1 MPVYKDD
8 KRGTWT
14 ARFYYTDWT
23 GQRKQKKKRGF
34 KRQIDAKEYEREFL
48 AGLQYDQS
56 KADMQLSTLV
66 SEYIRDAKTRLKLS
80 TIKTKENMIN
90 TKILPYL
97 GSIKVSD
104 ITPRI
109 VREWQN
115 RLVKSDEEYSQTYLR
130 SIHNQLSAIMN
141 YAVKYY
147 NLPNNPCSIAGSIG
161 KKKAGTMKIWTKEQ
175 YEKVIQHVH
184 DPGYFVAFEILY
196 WTGMR
201 EGEMLALTPADI
213 LPDRK
218 ICVNKTFSRMDGD
231 DIFTE
236 PKTEK
241 SERFLEVPKF
251 LYDEIMDYI
260 GRLYGI
266 KDNERIF
273 YFTRSGLSKHLK
285 VAAEKAG
292 VEKIRVHDLRHS
304 HASLLIDMGYSI
316 FAISERLGHEKV
328 STTMDIYGHLFPN
341 RRTEMIQALDNLR
354 REENEESL

>member
-1 MPVYKDD
+1 MPVYKDNE
-8 KRGTWT
+8 RGTWT

-48 AGLQYDQS
+48 AGLQYGQN
-56 KADMQLSTLV
+56 KADMLLSTLV
-66 SEYIRDAKTRLKLS
+66 KEYIEDSKTRLKLT
-80 TIKTKENMIN
+80 TIKTKENLIN

-97 GSIKVSD
+97 GTLKVSD

-115 RLVKSDEEYSQTYLR
+115 HLINSEEEYSATYLR

-147 NLPNNPCSIAGSIG
+147 NLSNNPCSITGSIG
-161 KKKAGTMKIWTKEQ
+161 KKKASSMKIWTKDQ
-175 YEKVIQHVH
+175 YESVIKKEKNL
-184 DPGYFVAFEILY
+184 GYYIAFEILY

-213 LPDRK
+213 LPEHK
-218 ICVNKTFSRMDGD
+218 ICINKTFTRVNGEDL
-231 DIFTE
+231 FTD

-241 SERFLEVPKF
+241 SERIIDIPTF
-251 LYDEIMDYI
+251 LYNEVMDYI
-260 GRLYGI
+260 SRLYGI
-266 KDNERIF
+266 KENERIF
-273 YFTRSGLSKHLK
+273 YFTKSGLSKHLNRD
-285 VAAEKAG
+285 AEQAG

-304 HASLLIDMGYSI
+304 HASLLIDMGYNI

-341 RRTEMIQALDNLR
+341 RRTEMIKALDGLR
-354 REENEESL
+354 TDNES